1 MTPVIIVVKYLFDN
15 LYFHIHMFIIR
26 IKTFFNKMSSSPT
39 TIFIGLKDPLFS
51 LRQSMTIEISLK
63 IMKKPFHFM
72 LQTLFVIEIFTFLLY
87 SIFTY
92 FYFLLFGYIEKR
104 FNMFNFKTYDIT
116 G

>member
-1 MTPVIIVVKYLFDN
+1 
-15 LYFHIHMFIIR
+15 
-26 IKTFFNKMSSSPT
+26 
-39 TIFIGLKDPLFS
+39 
-51 LRQSMTIEISLK
+51 
-63 IMKKPFHFM
+63 M

-116 G
+116 D